1 MEKVKEKKKER
12 KHWQLMKLIN
22 GTQANLTLTR
32 PQPKLEWFTWSGL
45 GPEMLGLEVV
55 LVGWVLY
62 TLELGLISN
71 ASQGPLLS
79 ALTISLV
86 CDLIW

>member
-1 MEKVKEKKKER
+1 
-12 KHWQLMKLIN
+12 MKLIN

-55 LVGWVLY
+55 LVG
-62 TLELGLISN
+62 
-71 ASQGPLLS
+71 
-79 ALTISLV
+79 
-86 CDLIW
+86 